1 MNTILPSPAHRALF
15 AVGLLFLPLS
25 LCAQSPSAAAPTL
38 EEKAASEMVVLSPFQ
53 VTSDQDDG
61 YYSPAS
67 VSGTRTRTELV
78 NLPLSMT
85 VFNEQLLKDVGANN
99 LIDVVG
105 FASGVSIGSGQ
116 ATGEGDDTSF
126 TLRGMVG
133 FVPMRNGFRRLRV
146 AGAPNID
153 RVEILKGPSSMLY
166 GQLNPGGSVNYI
178 TKRPLPNRK
187 VRTVTTR
194 IGSYDFY
201 QGTLD
206 ANEPIVP
213 GKLALRFV
221 GSITDAGNI
230 QERYYNQTTLLNPSL
245 TWWIKPETTLTVE
258 FEQTDRNINGWRG
271 ALPYD
276 ALINFEDRPL
286 AVTREYNTAAPGD
299 FNDTQMKVYTA
310 EFIHRFNRNLVLR
323 ANGTQA
329 IWFEHVRQN
338 GGATGFTDAAKTIL
352 NRRGITY
359 QRRGSWDKWQ
369 QYEFVNNFEV
379 KGVEVQNIVGY
390 QNQDIEFR
398 VERGPRQVTTSP
410 TVQWNLTDPS
420 TWFITQLTEADTAP
434 SSDSGRYSTT
444 ITKSWYVTNQLSLL
458 DGKVRTLAGMRWD
471 KFNQVGFNPAG
482 NPQITTSKAD
492 PAKVPQIGV
501 LVKPIKGLSAYAA
514 YSESFLPIFSSLQ
527 YRPDGTQFQPVP
539 QSGKG
544 WDIGVR
550 GELAGGKFV
559 YSAAIFEIENTNI
572 IRQLPTITLPDGSI
586 VTPAVQNGVEASEGF
601 EADIRYRPTKGTQL
615 IASYGYTDAYIK
627 SDIQTRATLPSG
639 EIYLTREGHW
649 LRDAPRH
656 TFSFLGR
663 HSLGDF
669 GAFKGV
675 YMTASGRYVSERV
688 STETYNIIAGVPTA
702 PPAMKPYT
710 VFDLGTGANF
720 KFLGHNYSASLIV
733 KNIFDKI
740 YLPHRFSF
748 GAPRE
753 FQFTLTARF

>member
-1 MNTILPSPAHRALF
+1 MNTPLPSPAHRTLF
-15 AVGLLFLPLS
+15 AVGLLLSPLS
-25 LCAQSPSAAAPTL
+25 VLAQSNSS
-38 EEKAASEMVVLSPFQ
+38 SESRVTDEVVVLSPFQ
-53 VTSDQDDG
+53 VNSDQDDG
-61 YYSPAS
+61 YYSNSS

-85 VFNEQLLKDVGANN
+85 VFNDQLLKDVGANN
-99 LIDVVG
+99 LIDIVG
-105 FASGVSIGSGQ
+105 YASGVSIGSGQ

-178 TKRPLPNRK
+178 TKRPLPNK
-187 VRTVTTR
+187 EVRNVTTR
-194 IGSYDFY
+194 FGSYEFY
-201 QGTLD
+201 QGVLD
-206 ANEPIVP
+206 VNQPIAP

-221 GSITDAGNI
+221 GAITDADSI
-230 QERYYNQTTLLNPSL
+230 QERYHNQTLLLNPSM
-245 TWWIKPETTLTVE
+245 TWWIRPETSITVE
-258 FEQTDRNINGWRG
+258 YEQTNRNINGWRG
-271 ALPYD
+271 SLPYD

-286 AVTREYNTAAPGD
+286 AVTREYNTAAGGD
-299 FNDTQMKVYTA
+299 FNDTEMKVYTA
-310 EFIHRFNRNLVLR
+310 EFVHRFNRNLILR
-323 ANGTQA
+323 TNATEA
-329 IWFEHVRQN
+329 IWFENVRQN

-369 QYEFVNNFEV
+369 QYEAVNNFEF
-379 KGVEVQNIVGY
+379 KGIEVQNIVGY

-420 TWFITQLTEADTAP
+420 TWIVTQLTEADTSP
-434 SSDSGRYSTT
+434 STDSGRYSTT
-444 ITKSWYVTNQLSLL
+444 ITKSYYFTNQLSLL
-458 DGKVRTLAGMRWD
+458 EGKVRTLAGIRWD
-471 KFNQVGFNPAG
+471 KFSQVGFNPAG
-482 NPQITTSKAD
+482 NPQFTTSKAD

-501 LVKPIKGLSAYAA
+501 LVKPLKGLSVYAA

-544 WDIGVR
+544 WDVGVK
-550 GELAGGKFV
+550 GEIFDGKLA
-559 YSAAIFEIENTNI
+559 YAAAVFDIENTNI

-586 VTPAVQNGVEASEGF
+586 VTPAVQNGVERSTGF
-601 EADIRYRPTKGTQL
+601 EADIRYRPWKGTQL

-627 SDIQTRATLPSG
+627 SDVQTRTTLPG
-639 EIYLTREGHW
+639 NVIYLTREGHW
-649 LRDAPRH
+649 LRDAPHH

-663 HSLGDF
+663 HTLGDF

-675 YMTASGRYVSERV
+675 YVTAGGRYVSERV

-710 VFDLGTGANF
+710 VFDLGTGARF
-720 KFLGHNYSASLIV
+720 KFLEREYTASFIL
-733 KNIFDKI
+733 KNVTDEI
-740 YLPHRFSF
+740 YLPQRYNF

-753 FQFTLTARF
+753 WQFTLSAKF